1 MQCLLLNICGL
12 DDEGRVSAVD
22 EDEAQI
28 GRSLLRVDDE
38 GLHVLAGLLLDSHRH
53 CEFASLVHDFL
64 GHRQLLVVDAL
75 LGGLL
80 LDLNLF
86 VGLCMLIK

>member
-1 MQCLLLNICGL
+1 MNICGL

-38 GLHVLAGLLLDSHRH
+38 GLHVLAGLLLDSHRY
-53 CEFASLVHDFL
+53 CEFASFVHDFL
-64 GHRQLLVVDAL
+64 GHRQFLVVNAL